1 MAENPLTKL
10 PLAGQAGVGLAALV
24 VIVGAFY
31 YIQYEPMSVELA
43 TKTQELEDLRAE
55 IKQLE
60 IAAAKQDELKKELA
74 QLEARLQVM
83 SKYLP
88 ASKETPQII
97 RAVQLLAYSSA
108 LNVTRFT
115 PSPTAQKE
123 FYLEAPIQIGLTGT
137 YHNLARFFDSVSR
150 LPRLVNVAK
159 VSLRNVSK
167 QTDSQTVSA
176 AIVATSYVYQ
186 EAPARKAPAKGKGK
200 R

>member
-10 PLAGQAGVGLAALV
+10 PLAGQAGVGLAALI

-43 TKTQELEDLRAE
+43 QKSKDLEDLRAE

-60 IAAAKQDELKKELA
+60 VAAARQDELKKELA

-97 RAVQLLAYSSA
+97 RAVQLLAYSST
-108 LNVTRFT
+108 LSVTRFT
-115 PSPTAQKE
+115 PSPTVQKD

-150 LPRLVNVAK
+150 LPRLVNVGK
-159 VSLRNVSK
+159 VTLRNLNK
-167 QTDSQTVSA
+167 QTDTQTVTA
-176 AIVATSYVYQ
+176 AITATSYVYQ
-186 EAPARKAPAKGKGK
+186 EAPAKAPAKGKGK